1 MRYISR
7 FCTNTI
13 LTFWRNS
20 GEGIMV
26 DWPTRWSLYCHWGI
40 CIFTFLISETNRA
53 PVSLLTEIPPAKA
66 NRWPHCVEN
75 DAVRI
80 EETIGRPALTKAKYP
95 CQNYP
100 LSKLPS
106 RSSKASQIQSGSCPK
121 ASQAINTEQHRQHR
135 QSTQSNIMATSSTG
149 HSLT

>member
-1 MRYISR
+1 MIFVLSLGYLNFHIQIS
-7 FCTNTI
+7 
-13 LTFWRNS
+13 
-20 GEGIMV
+20 G
-26 DWPTRWSLYCHWGI
+26 
-40 CIFTFLISETNRA
+40 TNRA

-75 DAVRI
+75 DAVSEII

-121 ASQAINTEQHRQHR
+121 ASQAINTKQHRQHR